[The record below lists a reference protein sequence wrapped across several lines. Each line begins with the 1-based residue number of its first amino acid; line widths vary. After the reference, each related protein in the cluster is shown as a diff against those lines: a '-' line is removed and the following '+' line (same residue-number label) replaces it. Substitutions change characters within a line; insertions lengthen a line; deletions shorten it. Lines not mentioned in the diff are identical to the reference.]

1 MLTVRIDFGSTGWLS
16 FFEPTGNCTAMLLSN
31 SGVVMMKM
39 ISSTKARSSSG
50 VTLSSAMA
58 VWPERWE

>member
-1 MLTVRIDFGSTGWLS
+1 MLTVRIDLGSTGWLALR
-16 FFEPTGNCTAMLLSN
+16 EPVGNSRGMPFSK
-31 SGVVMMKM
+31 SGVEMMKM
-39 ISSTKARSSSG
+39 IRSTKARSRSG